1 MRRLFIQFYLL
12 LIGCFGLAILLIGLV
27 YQVSAERAGDRYL
40 EHMMQGSLGLLTG
53 ELARLSPAR
62 WPARMGEQS
71 QQLNLPLQLG
81 ALANQPLARE
91 DQAFLEAGNIV
102 IVEEDDTFL
111 QRIPGTDQV
120 LIVGLSLG
128 LPILLWLRPH
138 WHGLQ
143 RLEQTAR
150 RVGDGDLSCRTGL
163 PPGSSLGRVGR
174 TFDQMAE
181 QLQAMLASRKQLTD
195 AIAHELRTPLVRLR
209 YRLAMLAEPPTAEE
223 QQGLERD
230 LGALDALIEEM
241 LTYARLDRPE
251 LPLQCSDLELGR
263 WAGERLPDWQALR
276 PDRRLALQ
284 LPAHPLPWRG
294 DIRLLDRALENLIG
308 NALRHATSRVSLT
321 MSRQQDHYLLEVADD
336 GPGID
341 PALAPQIFEPFVRL
355 DQSRDRRT
363 GGTGLG
369 LAIVRSIARHHG
381 GEVQLLPA
389 ETGARFCLRLPVHLD
404 TNRHQ
409 PLTEPQARQP

>member
-1 MRRLFIQFYLL
+1 
-12 LIGCFGLAILLIGLV
+12 
-27 YQVSAERAGDRYL
+27 
-40 EHMMQGSLGLLTG
+40 
-53 ELARLSPAR
+53 
-62 WPARMGEQS
+62 
-71 QQLNLPLQLG
+71 
-81 ALANQPLARE
+81 
-91 DQAFLEAGNIV
+91 
-102 IVEEDDTFL
+102 
-111 QRIPGTDQV
+111 
-120 LIVGLSLG
+120 
-128 LPILLWLRPH
+128 
-138 WHGLQ
+138 
-143 RLEQTAR
+143 
-150 RVGDGDLSCRTGL
+150 
-163 PPGSSLGRVGR
+163 
-174 TFDQMAE
+174 MAE

-209 YRLAMLAEPPTAEE
+209 YRLAMLAEPPSAEE
-223 QQGLERD
+223 QQELERD

-251 LPLQCSDLELGR
+251 LPLQCSDFELGC

-308 NALRHATSRVSLT
+308 NALRHAASRVSLT